1 MTATPGAAHPIRV
14 LVADDHPVTREGL
27 ALILDNQAD
36 MTVVAQA
43 RDGAEAVAL
52 YARHRPDVAVIDV
65 QMPVMTGAAATAAIR
80 EATPNARVLLFTTYD
95 GDEDIFRGMQAGAK
109 GYVLKGTPREEL
121 LRAIRAV
128 AAGQRYVSP
137 EMGAKL
143 ADRLASAPLTEREGD
158 VLRLLAQGKANK
170 EIAAALEVSEG
181 TVKSHVNAVLS
192 KLGVTSRTEAALAAV
207 QRGLLR
213 G

>member
-1 MTATPGAAHPIRV
+1 MTASAGGPRPIRV

-80 EATPNARVLLFTTYD
+80 EAAPQARVLLFTTYD